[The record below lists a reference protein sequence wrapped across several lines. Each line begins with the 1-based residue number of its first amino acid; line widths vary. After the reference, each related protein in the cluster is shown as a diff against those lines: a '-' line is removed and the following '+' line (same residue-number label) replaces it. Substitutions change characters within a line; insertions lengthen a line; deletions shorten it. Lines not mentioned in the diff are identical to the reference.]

1 MARQFYVSNYTF
13 NNTFYALEVVRGGH
27 RAVSP
32 EYNTKAEAL
41 AAIDILRATGDARV
55 RRQ

>member
-13 NNTFYALEVVRGGH
+13 NNTFYALKVVRGGH